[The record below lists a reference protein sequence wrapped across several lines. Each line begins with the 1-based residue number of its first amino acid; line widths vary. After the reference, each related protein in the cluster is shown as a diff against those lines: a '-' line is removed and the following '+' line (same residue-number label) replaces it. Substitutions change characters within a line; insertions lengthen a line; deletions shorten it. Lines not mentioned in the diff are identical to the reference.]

1 MCPFPECVGREINE
15 ISKLVTQVTALL
27 EGYRT
32 VRSDSPQLVRNNIED
47 ALELSYE
54 AQQRLE
60 AFFEADY

>member
-1 MCPFPECVGREINE
+1 MCLIPQQAGYEINA
-15 ISKLVTQVTALL
+15 ISNLVTRITALL

-32 VRSDSPQLVRNNIED
+32 LQSGSPQLVRNNIEH

-60 AFFEADY
+60 AFFEPDY